1 MIKKDTSQL
10 RIFLYTVLID
20 LSKAYDC
27 IPRDL
32 LIAKVEAYDLDKTNL
47 HLSRDYF
54 SNRKQLAK
62 INFGFF
68 D

>member
-1 MIKKDTSQL
+1 M
-10 RIFLYTVLID
+10 LID

-32 LIAKVEAYDLDKTNL
+32 LIAKVEAYGLDKTNL
-47 HLSRDYF
+47 HLSRDSF
-54 SNRKQLAK
+54 SNLKQLAK

-68 D
+68 G